1 MAILN
6 SDKKK
11 NFDAFLFAREYREN
25 SRNDDDKLFVDYI
38 VKYMKK
44 PTCK

>member
-1 MAILN
+1 MAILY

-11 NFDAFLFAREYREN
+11 NFDTTMFAKDYSDSNRF
-25 SRNDDDKLFVDYI
+25 DDDKLFVDYI

-44 PTCK
+44 PT